1 MCSDYITKHEL
12 RVILYTLKVLFLR
25 ILEDKPKTEY
35 KV

>member
-1 MCSDYITKHEL
+1 MCSDYITKHDL

-25 ILEDKPKTEY
+25 IVEHKPKTEH